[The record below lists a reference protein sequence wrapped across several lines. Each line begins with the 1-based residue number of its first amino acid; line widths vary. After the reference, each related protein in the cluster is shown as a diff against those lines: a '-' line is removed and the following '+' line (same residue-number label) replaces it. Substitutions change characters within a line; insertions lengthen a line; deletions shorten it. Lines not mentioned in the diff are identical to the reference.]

1 MQVMQLTENMRV
13 ARTALHDPAQAAVYD
28 KWAIDLL
35 DIGDGVGAKM
45 FKVPKQMIVKGRGLE
60 ADDVT
65 ALIAKIY

>member
-13 ARTALHDPAQAAVYD
+13 TRTALADPAQAAVYD
-28 KWAIDLL
+28 KWASDLL

-45 FKVPKQMIVKGRGLE
+45 FKVPTHMIVKGRGLE

-65 ALIAKIY
+65 ALIARIC